1 MPQARLTEEAYSV
14 VVRLAN
20 ETGQTQQE
28 VLERAVKL
36 YEREQFFAE
45 LEADFDRISSDEVA
59 WAEVVAEREDWD
71 QALVD
76 GTAE

>member
-45 LEADFDRISSDEVA
+45 LEADFDRVSSDEVA